1 MGNICC
7 TSHRRQIV
15 PKQLPSFLVTIWN
28 SDRVGYC
35 ELRFNF
41 MYVSND
47 EQTIAIDEFSRV
59 SDAIKVKYTINHSK
73 QQGIVLA
80 PYEEI
85 ESIKQSYKSQGL
97 LCSYRDLRT
106 PTSSPR

>member
-7 TSHRRQIV
+7 TSHRRQLV

-28 SDRVGYC
+28 SDILGYC

-41 MYVSND
+41 MYLSAD
-47 EQTIAIDEFSRV
+47 EQTTAMDEFSRI
-59 SDAIKVKYTINHSK
+59 SDVMKVKYTINHAK
-73 QQGIVLA
+73 QQGIVLMA
-80 PYEEI
+80 CEEI
-85 ESIKQSYKSQGL
+85 ESIKQSYKSHGL